1 MNGLVE
7 SRPGIARSHR
17 DRPRG
22 RTCAAFVMG
31 LALVLPSTTSVLATD
46 LSGCWTGSWESCT
59 SGHSGPLF
67 AEFTRCGE
75 KDYRVKFTGRFLK
88 VIPFRYTVTLTV
100 VEDRGDELIL
110 AGSSYLGRLFGTFSY
125 RATATDGRF
134 TADYTS
140 KKDDG
145 TFRMTRSS
153 REAARATSAASPGPP
168 PAAPP
173 KG

>member
-1 MNGLVE
+1 MTRLLDSITEV
-7 SRPGIARSHR
+7 SPLHVRRRS
-17 DRPRG
+17 G
-22 RTCAAFVMG
+22 RTWATLVMG
-31 LALVLPSTTSVLATD
+31 LALVLPATATALGTD
-46 LSGCWTGSWESCT
+46 LTGRWAGSWESCT

-75 KDYRVKFTGRFLK
+75 TDYRVKFTGRFLK
-88 VIPFRYTVTLTV
+88 VIPFRYTVTLSV
-100 VEDRGDELIL
+100 VEDRGDELVL

-145 TFRMTRSS
+145 TFRLTRSS
-153 REAARATSAASPGPP
+153 R
-168 PAAPP
+168 
-173 KG
+173 